1 MAASIA
7 IDPAAAPRLEEEL
20 AGRIL
25 RIGFTTGCGGSGY
38 RLGSADGPE
47 EGDEVLTVGNI
58 TIALDAMAADKLDGA
73 VIQWDEESDGYTID
87 HPNAV
92 MTAWCG

>member
-1 MAASIA
+1 MVASLTIDGAAAS
-7 IDPAAAPRLEEEL
+7 RLEEEL

-38 RLGSADGPE
+38 RLGSAEGPA
-47 EGDEVLTVGNI
+47 EGDQVLSIGNI
-58 TIALDAMAADKLDGA
+58 TVAIDAMAADKLDGA
-73 VIQWDEESDGYTID
+73 VIRWDEEADGYTLD